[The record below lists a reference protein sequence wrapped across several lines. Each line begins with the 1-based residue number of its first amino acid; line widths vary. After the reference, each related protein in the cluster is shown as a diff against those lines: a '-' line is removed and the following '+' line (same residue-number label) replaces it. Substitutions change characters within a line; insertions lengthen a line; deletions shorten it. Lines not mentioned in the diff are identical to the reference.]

1 MTKYKYMFNSIMLSM
16 HILDTSIVEQIE
28 MKMIRPSQFSIRD
41 KFNDNREIESLI
53 ASIKEHGLLQA
64 ILIRPYQ
71 NGFEIVAGHRRFHAC
86 KSLRWRHIPCKIKEL
101 DDKQAF
107 EIQIT
112 ENIQRKS
119 MSHLEEAEAFRKYV
133 QDLGWGGT
141 SELARKI
148 GKSEEYVSHR
158 IQLLKL
164 PQDIK
169 EKIMSNKLS
178 ISQALE
184 LTNLSHDHIIEFSNH
199 IIENELTIRQI
210 RTVKTIISK
219 RQKFGDYQ
227 PINNISNSKN
237 AKTLKVTKKTSLALK
252 ITLARLDSIIEE
264 AQLNFDPEQSTD
276 IISFLMDLR
285 LKIHSLIDDTIKFK
299 NLKIQRASKFIK

>member
-1 MTKYKYMFNSIMLSM
+1 M
-16 HILDTSIVEQIE
+16 HIFDTSIVEQIE
-28 MKMIRPSQFSIRD
+28 MKLIRPSQFSIRD
-41 KFNDNREIESLI
+41 KFNDHQEIESLI
-53 ASIKEHGLLQA
+53 SSIKEHGLLQA

-71 NGFEIVAGHRRFHAC
+71 NSFEIVAGHRRFHAC

-101 DDKQAF
+101 SDKQAF

-119 MSHLEEAEAFRKYV
+119 MSYLEEAEAFRKYV
-133 QDLGWGGT
+133 QDLGWGGV

-169 EKIMSNKLS
+169 EKIMLNKLN

-184 LTNLSHDHIIEFSNH
+184 LTSLPNENIVQLSNH

-210 RTVKTIISK
+210 RSVKTILSK
-219 RQKFGDYQ
+219 GKYMEDDQI
-227 PINNISNSKN
+227 INSIINSKN
-237 AKTLKVTKKTSLALK
+237 AKTLKITKKTTLALK
-252 ITLARLDSIIEE
+252 ITLARLDSMIEDV
-264 AQLNFDPEQSTD
+264 QLTFDPEQSID

-285 LKIHSLIDDTIKFK
+285 LKIHSLIDDTIRFK
-299 NLKIQRASKFIK
+299 NLKISKTSKCLN

>member
-1 MTKYKYMFNSIMLSM
+1 MHMF
-16 HILDTSIVEQIE
+16 DTSIVEHIE
-28 MKMIRPSQFSIRD
+28 MKMVRPSQFTIRD
-41 KFNDNREIESLI
+41 KYNDHQEVESLI
-53 ASIKEHGLLQA
+53 SSIKEHGLLQP

-71 NGFEIVAGHRRFHAC
+71 NSFEIVAGHRRFYAC
-86 KSLRWRHIPCKIKEL
+86 KSLRWRHIPCKIREL
-101 DDKQAF
+101 SDKQSF

-119 MSHLEEAEAFRKYV
+119 MSALEEAEAYRKYV
-133 QDLGWGGT
+133 QDLGWGGVT
-141 SELARKI
+141 ELSRKI

-164 PQDIK
+164 PQDVK
-169 EKIMSNKLS
+169 EKIMLNKLS

-184 LTNLSHDHIIEFSNH
+184 LTNLSHENIIQFTDH

-210 RTVKTIISK
+210 REVKSVFSKEKIAIDDLLNNDIIS
-219 RQKFGDYQ
+219 
-227 PINNISNSKN
+227 SKSV
-237 AKTLKVTKKTSLALK
+237 KTLKVAKKTSLALK

-264 AQLNFDPEQSTD
+264 VQLTFEPAQSTD

-285 LKIHSLIDDTIKFK
+285 LNIHSLIDDTIRFK
-299 NLKIQRASKFIK
+299 NLKTSKIHKCLK